1 MDSLIIHIKQLVGVL
16 LSPPACAS
24 CKKKLSQRTVFCSE
38 CERYLLSV
46 APVPLKITQN
56 MTVMVHAACLYQD
69 PVRKLVLQ
77 KRSGIIAGSYALA
90 ELIWQK
96 TVLKNMSC
104 DVIVPVPLHW
114 TRILMR
120 GFNQAREMGKILAR
134 KKGCACVEILKRE
147 KRTAYQS
154 DLPIE
159 HRAANVR
166 EAFVLRASA
175 RTYVGKHIIL
185 LDDLMTTGSTLRA
198 AAKVLLTLKPASLT
212 IIVACRTLIE
222 PRIF

>member
-1 MDSLIIHIKQLVGVL
+1 MNSLAFYIKQLVGAL
-16 LSPPACAS
+16 LSPPACLS
-24 CKKKLSQRTVFCSE
+24 CKKKLLQRTVFCDE
-38 CERYLLSV
+38 CERWLLSV
-46 APVPLKITQN
+46 APMPLKITQSV
-56 MTVMVHAACLYQD
+56 TVIAHAACLYQD

-96 TVLKNMSC
+96 TILKEMSC

-114 TRILMR
+114 TRFLMR
-120 GFNQAREMGKILAR
+120 GFNQAREMGEILAN
-134 KKGCACVEILKRE
+134 KKGCACVDLLKRV

-166 EAFVLRASA
+166 EAFVLRAGA
-175 RTYVGKHIIL
+175 HAYTGKHLVLI
-185 LDDLMTTGSTLRA
+185 DDLMTTGSTLRA

-222 PRIF
+222 PTTF